1 MDAKKYQHKSLYY
14 AFYPSRIAIAAVK
27 AVSLGFALEV
37 LDDMDHFDMENTYD
51 WSCGMTDRE
60 TQQAIV
66 SNVKRLLVRDIC
78 ISTVERAVEHAIVA
92 RTEEHFNHKLFKSGF
107 SYWLISIHFIYN
119 LWYSFMQVDG

>member
-1 MDAKKYQHKSLYY
+1 MDAKKYQPKSLYY

-27 AVSLGFALEV
+27 AVSLGVALEV
-37 LDDMDHFDMENTYD
+37 LDDLDHFDIENTYD
-51 WSCGMTDRE
+51 WSYGMTDRE

-92 RTEEHFNHKLFKSGF
+92 RTEEHFNHKLFKSVF
-107 SYWLISIHFIYN
+107 SYRIILFYFISFISYHIIE
-119 LWYSFMQVDG
+119 